1 MTKTEFEKFAHGH
14 MGISSSKLH
23 DYQALSNKII
33 QQPVVLEQGQLNMT
47 AVDVFSRLMADRTI
61 FLGQAIDEDVSNIIT
76 AQLLFLNSQGH
87 QPISMYINSPGGT
100 VTDGLQ
106 IYDTMQVIKSPV
118 HTIATGLAAS
128 MGSILLAGG
137 EAGKRG
143 ALPNASIMIHQV
155 MGGAIGQTADVEI
168 ATKEMKRIQDVLY
181 GILSERTGKSLKQIA
196 KDADRDRWMTAGEAL
211 KYGLIDQVFTGK
223 GIL

>member
-1 MTKTEFEKFAHGH
+1 
-14 MGISSSKLH
+14 
-23 DYQALSNKII
+23 
-33 QQPVVLEQGQLNMT
+33 
-47 AVDVFSRLMADRTI
+47 
-61 FLGQAIDEDVSNIIT
+61 
-76 AQLLFLNSQGH
+76 
-87 QPISMYINSPGGT
+87 MYINSPGGT

-196 KDADRDRWMTAGEAL
+196 KDADRDRWMTADEAL